1 MSIGS
6 SISGGGFGDSGTGT
20 ASKVSGPGTSTD
32 NAIARFDGTTG
43 LLVQNG
49 LMVEDDAGVVSGAT
63 QLNLDNLRLDGNALT
78 STNVNGDITITPNGS
93 GSIVVPAAALQIGG
107 KTSSDALLSS
117 PGSAILS
124 FLKGDGSGYLILNAE
139 RFRAISGSNITITLM
154 PTIGVELAS
163 GMSVAVSSSSTDA
176 TQAKDTG
183 QVRAAA
189 GVWKDTDG
197 SAAGGWRQWA
207 GESYLAANATNATAT
222 LANTGLSVTVK
233 NGRKYGFKCI
243 LYVSDSTAAEGV
255 QIDFGGGSATATN
268 FRAHVT
274 GFDTAL
280 TLNTQVTTLTTP
292 AGAGTFTGAGMIE
305 VHGSFEPSSDG
316 TLAPRFAQNT
326 HAVGTLT
333 LFRGSHLLMWD
344 MP

>member
-1 MSIGS
+1 MAIPFCVTQQNGGGGGS
-6 SISGGGFGDSGTGT
+6 SGDTVGP
-20 ASKVSGPGTSTD
+20 ASSTD
-32 NAIARFDGTTG
+32 NALARWDTTTG
-43 LLVQNG
+43 KLLQNG
-49 LMVEDDAGVVSGAT
+49 LVTESDAGALAGVTLLDV
-63 QLNLDNLRLDGNALT
+63 DNLRLDGNALT
-78 STNVNGDITITPNGS
+78 STNVNGDITITPQGS
-93 GSIVVPAAALQIGG
+93 GSVIVPATALQIGG

-139 RFRAISGSNITITLM
+139 RFRAISGSNITIALM
-154 PTIGVELAS
+154 PTLGLELAA
-163 GMSVAVSSSSTDA
+163 GMAVAVSSSGTDA

-197 SAAGGWRQWA
+197 GAGSGWRQWA

-233 NGRKYGFKCI
+233 NGRRYSFKCI

-280 TLNTQVTTLTTP
+280 PLNTQVTTLTTP

-305 VHGSFEPSSDG
+305 VHGSLEPSSDG
-316 TLAPRFAQNT
+316 TFAPRFAQNT